1 MNLYRRHISSS
12 ASMKGIGGS
21 NADIAFRRNCLERR
35 SLRLGRAAGTSPNR
49 CVPSVCSTSWCRPPR
64 TSIDLE
70 LDRQAQHAKL
80 LSLNDEISRLK
91 QLKNT
96 LEIAKETGD
105 QDVAAWVLEDQE
117 FSNLVKRVLISVLFF
132 IILKLLF
139 YSLKFF
145 LQAEDKTL
153 DEKKVERRL
162 KRASQ
167 KLYNLRKS
175 KAGQGKPDIISFK

>member
-70 LDRQAQHAKL
+70 LDRQAQHSKL

-117 FSNLVKRVLISVLFF
+117 FSNLVKRVLNFTSF
-132 IILKLLF
+132 IFLLYLNHCF
-139 YSLKFF
+139 
-145 LQAEDKTL
+145 
-153 DEKKVERRL
+153 
-162 KRASQ
+162 
-167 KLYNLRKS
+167 
-175 KAGQGKPDIISFK
+175 IH

>member
-35 SLRLGRAAGTSPNR
+35 SLRVGRLLGTSPM
-49 CVPSVCSTSWCRPPR
+49 PSVCSTSWCRPPR

-70 LDRQAQHAKL
+70 LDRQAQHTKL
-80 LSLNDEISRLK
+80 LSLKDEIVRLR

-105 QDVAAWVLEDQE
+105 TDVAAWVLEDEE
-117 FSNLVKRVLISVLFF
+117 FQNLVKEVHF
-132 IILKLLF
+132 
-139 YSLKFF
+139 
-145 LQAEDKTL
+145 
-153 DEKKVERRL
+153 
-162 KRASQ
+162 
-167 KLYNLRKS
+167 N
-175 KAGQGKPDIISFK
+175 

>member
-35 SLRLGRAAGTSPNR
+35 SLRLGRAPGTSPSR
-49 CVPSVCSTSWCRPPR
+49 CMPAVNGTSWCRPPR

-70 LDRQAQHAKL
+70 LDRQAQHARL
-80 LSLNDEISRLK
+80 LSLNDEISRLR

-105 QDVAAWVLEDQE
+105 TDVAAWVLEDEE
-117 FSNLVKRVLISVLFF
+117 FQNLVKEVLYWFCFSDF
-132 IILKLLF
+132 ILIMV
-139 YSLKFF
+139 F
-145 LQAEDKTL
+145 L
-153 DEKKVERRL
+153 
-162 KRASQ
+162 
-167 KLYNLRKS
+167 
-175 KAGQGKPDIISFK
+175 IIV